1 MTGLTLTLRDVPR
14 QRVDLSALTPDRL
27 KGLDGPDV
35 SKLSLNLGNTRI
47 SLGDLFAV
55 RAGDPQDLLIEGSC
69 ARFDGIGRCM
79 SGGLITVQG
88 DAGAYL
94 GENMTGGRIVLQG
107 NAGIGAAMGMRG
119 GLIEIGGNAGDLLGS
134 ARPGDMKG
142 MSGGTVVVRGDVG
155 QRVGDRMRRGTI
167 VVEGNA
173 AGYAASRMIAGT
185 IIILGANV
193 GSYPG
198 FGMKRGTFLMRRRAE
213 RELPS
218 FGDCGRHELGFLR
231 VLFQALRGHSRRL
244 DQLGPQATSVR
255 RLAGDQSVDGKGEI
269 LVLED

>member
-1 MTGLTLTLRDVPR
+1 MTGLTLTLREAPR
-14 QRVDLSALTPDRL
+14 QRVDLSALAPDRL
-27 KGLDGPDV
+27 KGLGGAEV
-35 SKLSLNLGNTRI
+35 SKLSLGLGNARI
-47 SLGDLFAV
+47 FVGDLFAV
-55 RAGDPQDLLIEGSC
+55 KAGDPLDLLIAGSC
-69 ARFDGIGRCM
+69 AKFDGIGRGM

-94 GENMTGGRIVLQG
+94 GENMTGGRIHVQG
-107 NAGIGAAMGMRG
+107 NAGIGTAMGMRG
-119 GLIEIGGNAGDLLGS
+119 GVIEIGGNAGDLLGS

-142 MSGGTVVVRGDVG
+142 MSGGLVVVRGDVG
-155 QRVGDRMRRGTI
+155 ERVGDRMRRGTVI
-167 VVEGNA
+167 VEGNA

-185 IIILGANV
+185 VILLGANV

-198 FGMKRGTFLMRRRAE
+198 FGMKRGTLLMRRRAE

-231 VLFQALRGHSRRL
+231 VMFQALRGHSRRL

-255 RLAGDQSVDGKGEI
+255 RLAGDQAADGKGEI
-269 LVLED
+269 LIFED